1 MADGTTPKRRGDAL
15 LLSHCEAFAVERPA
29 PFARLEREVGP
40 QLAKLLVFALSGGR
54 QGRLGSSSP

>member
-1 MADGTTPKRRGDAL
+1 MTPTDTTPTSRGDAL
-15 LLSHCEAFAVERPA
+15 LLSHCAAFGLERPA

-40 QLAKLLVFALSGGR
+40 QLAKLLVFALSGR